1 MFDALLNNP
10 GELAL
15 RGSVTLD
22 GLVAATGQVDQLL
35 QNELE
40 KGLEGEGTATLEVN
54 LSDIHIEGTAILLLL
69 LHIQRQADRRGVQ
82 PTFTNAPP
90 QLTQLARPFGL
101 ADLLF

>member
-1 MFDALLNNP
+1 MFDASLNNP

-22 GLVAATGQVDQLL
+22 GLVAATGQVDEL
-35 QNELE
+35 LE
-40 KGLEGEGTATLEVN
+40 KGLEEEGAATLEVN
-54 LSDIHIEGTAILLLL
+54 LADIHIEGTAILLLL
-69 LHIQRQADRRGVQ
+69 LHIQRLAAKQGIAQ